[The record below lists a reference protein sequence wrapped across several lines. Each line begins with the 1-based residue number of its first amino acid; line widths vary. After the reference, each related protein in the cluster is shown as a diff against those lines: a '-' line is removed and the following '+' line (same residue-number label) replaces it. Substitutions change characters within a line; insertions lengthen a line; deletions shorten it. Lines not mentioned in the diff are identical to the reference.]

1 MINRLLFNI
10 RGHHSKKVLCAILFS
25 ICVSLLLAFC
35 VPSNVWTLNSGIQIG
50 GLRIPLYRA
59 FILFF
64 VVFFLSLHL
73 VYPVKKI
80 YDFMFKYR
88 WYIGVGL
95 LLFVTLFKINGDSMA
110 YYTMTIQG
118 DKVDALSYPIF
129 GKIRTIRSDEFL
141 VNNPG
146 IFASVMNNPSFE
158 KYNTILRGTDT
169 LNIISGVYK
178 GLAMIAYQPWKLIF
192 TILPLENAFSFY
204 FYFVPVFAFLFC
216 MELFYI
222 LSKNKLVAFTGATL
236 TIFSSYFLWWG
247 FPNYLLS
254 GTATIVFFYKFIN
267 EKNIKKQI
275 VFGLLMALSFSIFV
289 CNLYPAWQ
297 VPVGYVYL
305 VIGIWMIKENFVQI
319 KSQSKVQWFIFFGS
333 IGICILLVLNYFIST
348 KEYIQI
354 INQTVYPGK
363 RVEYGSNEIGKLL
376 CYAQSLF
383 FPIKDMYNNSESG
396 VFFCLFP
403 LSTLLSLYYSIKSKK
418 KDLLSILLLTVEI
431 PMIIYTTISLPPIV
445 AKLLLFTHSTSV
457 RMIDILGFVQVI
469 LIVRLLS
476 FYKDE
481 KHIKPIVGGI
491 VAIAFACESVLI
503 CKYSFP
509 DYLNKY
515 WMILLFIM
523 IFFLSF
529 YLMTNYKGKGFKK
542 FEILISLVSICSGL
556 CVRPISIGLSSVYA
570 KPAAQEIQKI
580 VSKDP
585 TSKWV
590 TIGGIET
597 PSFTVMCGA
606 PTINFVNTYPNLKLW
621 HTLDPDKKYEKI
633 YNRYEHVKVL
643 LTHEE
648 TSFELIQSDYIT
660 LNLSY
665 KDIKKAKVKYVF
677 TNGED
682 CDIDFNNG
690 YVKFDKVYDES
701 GVKIYKITYLL

>member
-1 MINRLLFNI
+1 MIDRLLFNI
-10 RGHHSKKVLCAILFS
+10 TGHNSKKVLCAILFS
-25 ICVSLLLAFC
+25 ICISLLLAVF
-35 VPSNVWTLNSGIQIG
+35 VPSNFWTLNSGIQIG
-50 GLRIPLYRA
+50 GLRILFYRS

-64 VVFFLSLHL
+64 VVFFLSLHF

-88 WYIGVGL
+88 WYVGICL

-146 IFASVMNNPSFE
+146 IFASVMNDPSFG
-158 KYNTILRGTDT
+158 KYNIILRGTDT
-169 LNIISGVYK
+169 LNIISGVYM

-216 MELFYI
+216 MELYYI
-222 LSKNKLVAFTGATL
+222 LTKNKLVAFTGATL
-236 TIFSSYFLWWG
+236 TVFSSYFLWWG

-275 VFGLLMALSFSIFV
+275 AFGLLIALSFSVFV

-305 VIGIWMIKENFVQI
+305 AIGIWMIKDNFEQI
-319 KSQSKVQWFIFFGS
+319 KGKSKIQWFIFFGA
-333 IGICILLVLNYFIST
+333 IVICILLVLNYFIST

-418 KDLLSILLLTVEI
+418 KDLLSILLLIVEI
-431 PMIIYTTISLPPIV
+431 PMIIYTTIGLPPIV

-481 KHIKPIVGGI
+481 KHIKPIAGGI

-503 CKYSFP
+503 CKFSFA

-515 WMILLFIM
+515 RMILLFIL

-529 YLMTNYKGKGFKK
+529 YLMTNYKDKGFKK
-542 FEILISLVSICSGL
+542 FGILISVVSICSGI
-556 CVRPISIGLSSVYA
+556 CVRPISIGLASVYT

-580 VSKDP
+580 VSTDP
-585 TSKWV
+585 KSKWV

-597 PSFTVMCGA
+597 PSFTVICGA

-633 YNRYEHVKVL
+633 YNRYEHVKVI
-643 LTHEE
+643 LTQED
-648 TSFELIQSDYIT
+648 TSFALLQNDYIT

-665 KDIKKAKVKYVF
+665 KDLKKAKLKYVF
-677 TNGED
+677 TNGD

-701 GVKIYKITYLL
+701 GVNIYKIKYIL

>member
-25 ICVSLLLAFC
+25 ICISLLLAFY

-50 GLRIPLYRA
+50 GLRILLYRA
-59 FILFF
+59 FLLFF
-64 VVFFLSLHL
+64 VVFFLSLHF

-267 EKNIKKQI
+267 EKNIKQQI

-348 KEYIQI
+348 KEYIHI

-431 PMIIYTTISLPPIV
+431 PMIIYTTIGLPPIV

-515 WMILLFIM
+515 WMILLFIL

>member
-297 VPVGYVYL
+297 VPVGYVCL

-431 PMIIYTTISLPPIV
+431 PMIIYTTIGLPPIV

>member
-1 MINRLLFNI
+1 MINRLLFHST
-10 RGHHSKKVLCAILFS
+10 GHNSKKVLCAILFS
-25 ICVSLLLAFC
+25 ICVSLLLAFY

-110 YYTMTIQG
+110 YYTMTIQSS
-118 DKVDALSYPIF
+118 KVDALSYPIF
-129 GKIRTIRSDEFL
+129 GQIRTIRSDEFL
-141 VNNPG
+141 VGNPG
-146 IFASVMNNPSFE
+146 IFASVMNDPSFG
-158 KYNTILRGTDT
+158 KYNIILRGTDT
-169 LNIISGVYK
+169 LNIISGVYM

-204 FYFVPVFAFLFC
+204 FYFVPVFAFLFS
-216 MELFYI
+216 MELYYI
-222 LSKNKLVAFTGATL
+222 LSKNKLVAFTGATM

-254 GTATIVFFYKFIN
+254 GTATLVFFYKFIN
-267 EKNIKKQI
+267 EDNFKKQVI
-275 VFGLLMALSFSIFV
+275 FGLLIALSFSIFV

-297 VPVGYVYL
+297 VPVGYVFL
-305 VIGIWMIKENFVQI
+305 VIGIWMIKENFEQI
-319 KSQSKVQWFIFFGS
+319 KGKSKVQWFIFFGA
-333 IGICILLVLNYFIST
+333 IVICILLVLSYFIST

-418 KDLLSILLLTVEI
+418 KDLLSILLLIVEI
-431 PMIIYTTISLPPIV
+431 PMIIYTTIGLPPIV

-457 RMIDILGFVQVI
+457 RMIDILGLVQVI
-469 LIVRLLS
+469 LIMRLLS

-481 KHIKPIVGGI
+481 KHIKPIVGSI
-491 VAIAFACESVLI
+491 IAIIFACESVLI
-503 CKYSFP
+503 CKFSFA

-515 WMILLFIM
+515 RMILLFIL

-529 YLMTNYKGKGFKK
+529 YLMTNYKDKGFKK
-542 FEILISLVSICSGL
+542 FGILISVVSICSGI

-570 KPAAQEIQKI
+570 KPAAQEVKKI
-580 VSKDP
+580 VSTDP
-585 TSKWV
+585 KSKWV

-597 PSFTVMCGA
+597 PSFTVMSGA
-606 PTINFVNTYPNLKLW
+606 PTINYVNTYPNLKLW

-633 YNRYEHVKVL
+633 YNRYEHVKVI
-643 LTHEE
+643 LTQED

-665 KDIKKAKVKYVF
+665 KDLKKAKVKYVF
-677 TNGED
+677 TNGD

-701 GVKIYKITYLL
+701 GVNIYKIKYIL

>member
-1 MINRLLFNI
+1 MIDRLLFNI
-10 RGHHSKKVLCAILFS
+10 KGHDFKKVLCAILFS
-25 ICVSLLLAFC
+25 ICISLLLAVF
-35 VPSNVWTLNSGIQIG
+35 VPSNFWTLNSGIQIG
-50 GLRIPLYRA
+50 GLRILFYRS

-64 VVFFLSLHL
+64 VVFFLSLHF

-88 WYIGVGL
+88 WYVGICL

-146 IFASVMNNPSFE
+146 IFASVMNDPSFG
-158 KYNTILRGTDT
+158 KYNIILRGTDT
-169 LNIISGVYK
+169 LNIISGVYM

-216 MELFYI
+216 MELYYI
-222 LSKNKLVAFTGATL
+222 LTKNKLVAFTGATL
-236 TIFSSYFLWWG
+236 TVFSSYFLWWG

-275 VFGLLMALSFSIFV
+275 LFGLLIALSFSVFV

-297 VPVGYVYL
+297 VPVGYVFL
-305 VIGIWMIKENFVQI
+305 VIGIWMIKENFERI
-319 KSQSKVQWFIFFGS
+319 KGQSKVQRFIFFGAM
-333 IGICILLVLNYFIST
+333 GICVLLVLSYFIST

-418 KDLLSILLLTVEI
+418 KDLLSILLLIVEI
-431 PMIIYTTISLPPIV
+431 PMIIYTTIGLPPIV

-503 CKYSFP
+503 CKYSFL

-515 WMILLFIM
+515 WMILLFIL

>member
-10 RGHHSKKVLCAILFS
+10 KVHDFKKVLCAILFS

-88 WYIGVGL
+88 WYIGVCL

-192 TILPLENAFSFY
+192 TILPLENTFSFY

-297 VPVGYVYL
+297 VPVGYVFL
-305 VIGIWMIKENFVQI
+305 VIGIWMIKENFERI
-319 KSQSKVQWFIFFGS
+319 KGQSKVQRFIFFGA

-431 PMIIYTTISLPPIV
+431 PMIIYTTIGLPPIV

-515 WMILLFIM
+515 QMILLFIL

-529 YLMTNYKGKGFKK
+529 YLMTNYKDKGFKK
-542 FEILISLVSICSGL
+542 FGILIIVVSICSGL

-665 KDIKKAKVKYVF
+665 EDIKKAKVKYLF

>member
-1 MINRLLFNI
+1 MINRLLFHI
-10 RGHHSKKVLCAILFS
+10 KGHNFKKVLCVLLLS
-25 ICVSLLLAFC
+25 ICISLLLTVI
-35 VPSNVWTLNSGIQIG
+35 VPSNLWTLNSGIQIG
-50 GLRIPLYRA
+50 GLKILLYRA

-64 VVFFLSLHL
+64 VVFFLSIHF

-88 WYIGVGL
+88 WYIGIIF
-95 LLFVTLFKINGDSMA
+95 LLFVTIFKINGDSMA

-118 DKVDALSYPIF
+118 DKVDAFAYPMF

-158 KYNTILRGTDT
+158 KYNSILRGTDT

-216 MELFYI
+216 MELYYI

-254 GTATIVFFYKFIN
+254 GTATLVFFYKFIN
-267 EKNIKKQI
+267 EYNIKKQI
-275 VFGLLMALSFSIFV
+275 VFGLLMALSFSVFV

-319 KSQSKVQWFIFFGS
+319 KSQSKVQWFIFFGA
-333 IGICILLVLNYFIST
+333 IGICILLVLSYFIST

-418 KDLLSILLLTVEI
+418 KDLLSIILLIVEI
-431 PMIIYTTISLPPIV
+431 PMIIYTTIGLPPIV

-481 KHIKPIVGGI
+481 KHIKPVVGC
-491 VAIAFACESVLI
+491 VIAFVFACESVLM
-503 CKYSFP
+503 CKFSFP

-515 WMILLFIM
+515 QMILLFIL
-523 IFFLSF
+523 IFYLSF
-529 YLMTNYKGKGFKK
+529 YLMTNYKDKGFKK
-542 FEILISLVSICSGL
+542 FAVLISVVSICSGI

-580 VSKDP
+580 VLTDP
-585 TSKWV
+585 KSKWL

-621 HTLDPDKKYEKI
+621 HTLDPEKKYEKI
-633 YNRYEHVKVL
+633 YNRYEHVQVL

-648 TSFELIQSDYIT
+648 SSFELIQSDYIT

-677 TNGED
+677 TNGV

-690 YVKFDKVYDES
+690 YVKFDEVYDES
-701 GVKIYKITYLL
+701 GITIYKITYLL

>member
-1 MINRLLFNI
+1 MINRLLFHI
-10 RGHHSKKVLCAILFS
+10 TGHNSKKVLCAILFS

-50 GLRIPLYRA
+50 GLKIPLYRA

-431 PMIIYTTISLPPIV
+431 PMIIYTTIGLPPIV

-457 RMIDILGFVQVI
+457 RMIDILGLVQVI
-469 LIVRLLS
+469 LIVRFLS

-481 KHIKPIVGGI
+481 KHIKPIVGSI
-491 VAIAFACESVLI
+491 IAIIFACESVLI
-503 CKYSFP
+503 CKFSFA

-515 WMILLFIM
+515 RMILLFIL

-529 YLMTNYKGKGFKK
+529 YLMTNYKDKGFKK
-542 FEILISLVSICSGL
+542 FGILISVISICSGI

-570 KPAAQEIQKI
+570 KPAAQEITKI
-580 VSKDP
+580 VSTNPK
-585 TSKWV
+585 SKWV
-590 TIGGIET
+590 TLGGIET

-633 YNRYEHVKVL
+633 YNRYEHVQVI
-643 LTHEE
+643 LTQED

-665 KDIKKAKVKYVF
+665 KDLKKAKVKYVF
-677 TNGED
+677 TNGD

-701 GVKIYKITYLL
+701 GVNIYKIKYIL

>member
-1 MINRLLFNI
+1 MINRLLFHI
-10 RGHHSKKVLCAILFS
+10 TGHNSKKVLCAILFS

-431 PMIIYTTISLPPIV
+431 PMIIYTTIGLPPIV

-469 LIVRLLS
+469 LIVRFLS

-542 FEILISLVSICSGL
+542 FEILISLVSISSGL

-580 VSKDP
+580 VSTDP
-585 TSKWV
+585 KSKWV

>member
-1 MINRLLFNI
+1 MINRLLFHI
-10 RGHHSKKVLCAILFS
+10 TGHNSKKVLCAILFS
-25 ICVSLLLAFC
+25 ICISLLLVVF
-35 VPSNVWTLNSGIQIG
+35 VPFNIWTLNSGIQIG
-50 GLRIPLYRA
+50 GLRILLYRA

-64 VVFFLSLHL
+64 VAFFFSLHF

-88 WYIGVGL
+88 WYIGIGL
-95 LLFVTLFKINGDSMA
+95 LLFVAIFKINGDSMA

-118 DKVDALSYPIF
+118 DKVDALAYPLF

-146 IFASVMNNPSFE
+146 IFASVMNDTSFG
-158 KYNTILRGTDT
+158 KYNSILRGTDT
-169 LNIISGVYK
+169 LNIISGVYA

-216 MELFYI
+216 MELYYI

-254 GTATIVFFYKFIN
+254 GTATLVFFYKFIN
-267 EKNIKKQI
+267 ENNLKKQVI
-275 VFGLLMALSFSIFV
+275 FGLLMALNFSIFI

-297 VPVGYVYL
+297 VPVGYVFL
-305 VIGIWMIKENFVQI
+305 VIGIWLIKENLERI
-319 KSQSKVQWFIFFGS
+319 KGQSKVQWFIFFGA
-333 IGICILLVLNYFIST
+333 IGICVLLVLSYFIST

-363 RVEYGSNEIGKLL
+363 RVEYGSNEINKLL

-403 LSTLLSLYYSIKSKK
+403 LSTLLSVYYLIVAKK
-418 KDLLSILLLTVEI
+418 KDLLSILLLIVEI
-431 PMIIYTTISLPPIV
+431 PMIIYTTIGLPPIV

-457 RMIDILGFVQVI
+457 RMIDILGYVQVI

-476 FYKDE
+476 FYRDE
-481 KHIKPIVGGI
+481 KHIKPVVGGI
-491 VAIAFACESVLI
+491 VAVVFACESVLI
-503 CKYSFP
+503 CRHSFP

-515 WMILLFIM
+515 WMILLFVL
-523 IFFLSF
+523 IFILSF
-529 YLMTNYKGKGFKK
+529 YLMTNYKDKGFKK
-542 FEILISLVSICSGL
+542 FGILISVVSICSGI

-580 VSKDP
+580 VSTDP
-585 TSKWV
+585 KSKWV

-643 LTHEE
+643 LTQEE
-648 TSFELIQSDYIT
+648 TSFELIQNDYIT

-665 KDIKKAKVKYVF
+665 KDIKKAKVKYIF
-677 TNGED
+677 TNGD
-682 CDIDFNNG
+682 CDIDFDNG

-701 GVKIYKITYLL
+701 GVNIYEITYIL

>member
-1 MINRLLFNI
+1 MINRLLFHI
-10 RGHHSKKVLCAILFS
+10 TGHNSKKVLCAILFS
-25 ICVSLLLAFC
+25 ICVSLLLAFY

-50 GLRIPLYRA
+50 GLRILLYRA

-254 GTATIVFFYKFIN
+254 GTATIIFFYKFIN

-431 PMIIYTTISLPPIV
+431 PMIIYTTIGLPPIV

-503 CKYSFP
+503 CKFSFP

-515 WMILLFIM
+515 QMILLFIL

-529 YLMTNYKGKGFKK
+529 YLMTNYKDKGFKK

>member
-1 MINRLLFNI
+1 MINRLLFHI
-10 RGHHSKKVLCAILFS
+10 TGHNSKKVLCAILFS

-50 GLRIPLYRA
+50 GLKIPLYRA

-431 PMIIYTTISLPPIV
+431 PMIIYTTIGLPPIV

-457 RMIDILGFVQVI
+457 RMIDILGLVQVI
-469 LIVRLLS
+469 LIVRFLS

-481 KHIKPIVGGI
+481 KHIKPIVGSI
-491 VAIAFACESVLI
+491 IAIIFACESVLI
-503 CKYSFP
+503 CKFSFA

-515 WMILLFIM
+515 RMILLFIL

-529 YLMTNYKGKGFKK
+529 YLMTNYKDKGFKK
-542 FEILISLVSICSGL
+542 FGILISVISICSGI

-570 KPAAQEIQKI
+570 KPAAQEITKI
-580 VSKDP
+580 VSTNPK
-585 TSKWV
+585 SKWV
-590 TIGGIET
+590 TLGGVET

-633 YNRYEHVKVL
+633 YNRYEHVQVI
-643 LTHEE
+643 LTQED

-665 KDIKKAKVKYVF
+665 KDLKKAKVKYVF
-677 TNGED
+677 TNGD

-701 GVKIYKITYLL
+701 GVNIYKIKYIL

>member
-1 MINRLLFNI
+1 MIDRLLFHI
-10 RGHHSKKVLCAILFS
+10 TGHNSKKVLCAILFS

-50 GLRIPLYRA
+50 GLRILFYRS

-64 VVFFLSLHL
+64 VVFFLSLHF

-88 WYIGVGL
+88 WYIGICL

-275 VFGLLMALSFSIFV
+275 VFGLLMALSFSVFV

-297 VPVGYVYL
+297 VPVGYVFL
-305 VIGIWMIKENFVQI
+305 VIGIWMIKENFERI
-319 KSQSKVQWFIFFGS
+319 KGQSKVQRFIFFGAM
-333 IGICILLVLNYFIST
+333 GICVLLVLSYFIST

-418 KDLLSILLLTVEI
+418 KDLLSILLLIVEI
-431 PMIIYTTISLPPIV
+431 PMIIYTTIGLPPII

-503 CKYSFP
+503 CKYSFL

-515 WMILLFIM
+515 WMILLFIL

-633 YNRYEHVKVL
+633 YNRYEHVKVI
-643 LTHEE
+643 LTQED
-648 TSFELIQSDYIT
+648 TSFALLQNDYIT

-665 KDIKKAKVKYVF
+665 KDLKKAKLKYVF
-677 TNGED
+677 TNGD

-701 GVKIYKITYLL
+701 GVNIYKIKYIL

>member
-25 ICVSLLLAFC
+25 ICISLLLAFY

-50 GLRIPLYRA
+50 GLRILLYRA
-59 FILFF
+59 FLLFF
-64 VVFFLSLHL
+64 VVFFLSLHF

-88 WYIGVGL
+88 WFIGVGL

-431 PMIIYTTISLPPIV
+431 PMIIYTTIGLPPIV

-515 WMILLFIM
+515 WMILLFIL

>member
-1 MINRLLFNI
+1 MINRLLFHI
-10 RGHHSKKVLCAILFS
+10 TGHNSKKVLCAILFS
-25 ICVSLLLAFC
+25 ICVSLLLAFY

-50 GLRIPLYRA
+50 GLRILLYRA

-254 GTATIVFFYKFIN
+254 GTATIIFFYKFIN

-431 PMIIYTTISLPPIV
+431 PMIIYTTIGLPPIV

-690 YVKFDKVYDES
+690 FY
-701 GVKIYKITYLL
+701 